1 MICYKFGWYSIF
13 YQRQKKTTEL
23 CQFEPVVIYFKY
35 DFLWIGS
42 KGKPFRDMYQLL
54 NIHVLYWLSSI
65 TPCMKTL
72 VHQGS
77 YENWRIIKS
86 VFVVYGTEMIYSFT
100 WFIANNLNFISLFL
114 LWYRFIYIKQ
124 FLCRLIK
131 HKLKDFYFYRIWKSY
146 LFQID
151 VWKEEKTSL
160 FELYS

>member
-1 MICYKFGWYSIF
+1 MFSRFWNWNIATVSTIPSQSIDSIF

-100 WFIANNLNFISLFL
+100 WIIANNLNFISLFL
-114 LWYRFIYIKQ
+114 LWYRFISNS
-124 FLCRLIK
+124 
-131 HKLKDFYFYRIWKSY
+131 FYVDW
-146 LFQID
+146 LN
-151 VWKEEKTSL
+151 TN
-160 FELYS
+160 

>member
-114 LWYRFIYIKQ
+114 LWYRFPVVKYENHICFKLMFEKKRKQ
-124 FLCRLIK
+124 VCSNYT
-131 HKLKDFYFYRIWKSY
+131 HNYFSY
-146 LFQID
+146 
-151 VWKEEKTSL
+151 
-160 FELYS
+160 YSTLHVL